1 MLQDMTKV
9 LNRINEIQKRFNP
22 NRNYSFNVENK
33 TTKKNFTETLNEQM
47 SNVNK
52 SEDLKNIKTDIPAS
66 MIKDIAKGYAVKNGL
81 PPALVDAVIKVESD
95 YNPNAISKK
104 GAAGLM
110 QIMPDALKDMEVSNP
125 FNVEDNIQAGV
136 NILKKLMDKYEWDFK
151 KVLAAYNAGEKA
163 VDKNGNIP
171 PIKETKEYVKKVID
185 AYIQNIK

>member
-22 NRNYSFNVENK
+22 NRNYSFNASPNRK
-33 TTKKNFTETLNEQM
+33 FADTLYQQI
-47 SNVNK
+47 SNANK
-52 SEDLKNIKTDIPAS
+52 SEELKNNKTEIPAS

-95 YNPNAISKK
+95 YNPKAVSKK

-110 QIMPDALKDMEVSNP
+110 QLMPDALKDMEVSNP
-125 FNVEDNIQAGV
+125 FNVEDNIQTGV

-163 VDKNGNIP
+163 VDKDGNIP

>member
-22 NRNYSFNVENK
+22 NRNYSFNVSENQP
-33 TTKKNFTETLNEQM
+33 KKNFSETLNQQIINE
-47 SNVNK
+47 NK
-52 SEDLKNIKTDIPAS
+52 SEELNNSKMDIPAT

-95 YNPNAISKK
+95 YNPRAVSKK

-110 QIMPDALKDMEVSNP
+110 QLMPDALKDMEVSNP

-136 NILKKLMDKYEWDFK
+136 NILKKLMVKYEWDFK
-151 KVLAAYNAGEKA
+151 KALAAYNAGEKA
-163 VDKNGNIP
+163 VDKTGDIP

>member
-22 NRNYSFNVENK
+22 NRNYSFNVSENRSNRK
-33 TTKKNFTETLNEQM
+33 FAETLNEQI
-47 SNVNK
+47 SNPDK
-52 SEDLKNIKTDIPAS
+52 SEDLKSNKTEIPAS

-95 YNPNAISKK
+95 YNPSAVSKK

-110 QIMPDALKDMEVSNP
+110 QIMPDALKDMKISNP

-136 NILKKLMDKYEWDFK
+136 NILKKLMNKYEWDLK
-151 KVLAAYNAGEKA
+151 KTLAAYNAGEKA
-163 VDKNGNIP
+163 VDKSGDIP
-171 PIKETKEYVKKVID
+171 PIKETKEYVRKVID

>member
-1 MLQDMTKV
+1 
-9 LNRINEIQKRFNP
+9 
-22 NRNYSFNVENK
+22 
-33 TTKKNFTETLNEQM
+33 
-47 SNVNK
+47 
-52 SEDLKNIKTDIPAS
+52 

-95 YNPNAISKK
+95 YNPKAVSKK

-110 QIMPDALKDMEVSNP
+110 QLMPDALKDMEVSNP